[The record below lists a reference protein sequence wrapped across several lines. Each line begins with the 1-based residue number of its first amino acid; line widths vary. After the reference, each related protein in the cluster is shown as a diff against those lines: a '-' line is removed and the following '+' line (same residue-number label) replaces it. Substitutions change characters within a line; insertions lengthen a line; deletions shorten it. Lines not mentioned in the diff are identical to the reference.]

1 MSEKRDY
8 YEVLGVGKSASA
20 DEVKRA
26 HRKLARKYHPDLNKN
41 DPNAEKKFKEVQEAY
56 DILSDEKKRKAYDQ
70 FGHAGVNSAAAAE
83 AAAAAAAA
91 GQGRTRGAGGFRYT
105 QQTPG
110 GATVDFGD
118 VDFGDIFEMFT
129 GGRGRNGGGRARQ
142 QVQDETPG
150 ADIQYDANIS
160 FLDAMRGTTVQVR
173 LTHPD
178 GKKPEEI
185 SIKIPAGVKEG
196 AKIRVG
202 GHGQPS
208 ATGGPR
214 GDLLITVRISDHAY
228 FRRDGQDILIDLPI
242 SLKEAVQ
249 GASISVPTI
258 DGNVDMHIPAGMTS
272 GKKLRIRGKGVPQK
286 DGSRGDQY
294 CRLMV
299 QIPGGLTDEEKKQLA
314 AISDTHAEDP
324 RKNAW

>member
-1 MSEKRDY
+1 MSEKRDF
-8 YEVLGVGKSASA
+8 YEVLGISKSATA
-20 DEVKRA
+20 DEIKKA
-26 HRKLARKYHPDLNKN
+26 HRRLARKYHPDLNKN
-41 DPNAEKKFKEVQEAY
+41 DPTAEKKFKEVQEAY
-56 DILSDEKKRKAYDQ
+56 DVLSDDKKRKAYDQ

-91 GQGRTRGAGGFRYT
+91 GQGRGRGAGGFRYT

-129 GGRGRNGGGRARQ
+129 GGRRGGGRGRQ
-142 QVQDETPG
+142 QTVTQEETPG
-150 ADIQYDANIS
+150 ADITYEANIS
-160 FLDAMRGTTVQVR
+160 FLESITGTKVLVR

-178 GKKPEEI
+178 GSRPEEI
-185 SIKIPAGVKEG
+185 SIKVPAGVKEG

-214 GDLLITVRISDHAY
+214 GDLIITVKIGEHPY
-228 FRRDGQDILIDLPI
+228 FRRDGQDILLDLPI
-242 SLKEAVQ
+242 SLKEAIE
-249 GASISVPTI
+249 GASISVPTV
-258 DGNVDMHIPAGMTS
+258 DGNVDLRIPPGMTS
-272 GKKLRIRGKGVPQK
+272 GKKLRVRGKGVPQK

-299 QIPGGLTDEEKKQLA
+299 QVPSNLTDEERKQLT
-314 AISDTHAEDP
+314 AISEKHAEDP
-324 RKNAW
+324 RKNLW

>member
-1 MSEKRDY
+1 MSDKRDFY
-8 YEVLGVGKSASA
+8 DVLGISKSANT
-20 DEVKRA
+20 DEIKKTY
-26 HRKLARKYHPDLNKN
+26 RKLARKYHPDLNKN
-41 DPNAEKKFKEVQEAY
+41 DPSAERKFKEVQEAY
-56 DILSDEKKRKAYDQ
+56 DVLSDDKKRKAYDQ
-70 FGHAGVNSAAAAE
+70 FGHVGVNSASAAE

-91 GQGRTRGAGGFRYT
+91 GQGRARGAGGFRYT

-110 GATVDFGD
+110 GATVDYGD

-129 GGRGRNGGGRARQ
+129 GGRARGGGRARQ
-142 QVQDETPG
+142 QVRDETPG
-150 ADIQYDANIS
+150 QDITYDATIS
-160 FLDAMRGTTVQVR
+160 FLDAMRGTQVQVR

-178 GKKPEEI
+178 GSKPEEI
-185 SIKIPAGVKEG
+185 SIKVPAGVKDG

-208 ATGGPR
+208 PTGGPR
-214 GDLLITVRISDHAY
+214 GDLLITVRVGEHPY
-228 FRRDGQDILIDLPI
+228 FRRDGQDILLDLPV
-242 SLKEAVQ
+242 SLKETIQ

-258 DGNVDMHIPAGMTS
+258 DGHVDLHIPAGMTS
-272 GKKLRIRGKGVPQK
+272 GKRLRIRGKGVPQK

-299 QIPGGLTDEEKKQLA
+299 QIPSGLTEEEKKQLIT
-314 AISDTHAEDP
+314 ISDTHAEDP